1 MILKLTEKN
10 SFVISINDKRYKL
23 FKKIFNYYQ
32 LLLPKL
38 FNGVKHNNPVL
49 GCLLS
54 HYNILKL
61 ATLWSL
67 PYIFVFEDDVLPNKN
82 IIHYLNEALKNV
94 PDNFNILKLENI
106 YFNNEYDNNILS
118 ENNWIKHCKNAPIIG
133 RGTGAIVINITSSF
147 QLIKLIEKMIPNITP
162 IDVILELANKIF
174 HNFNMYISKNIL
186 FVQHNL
192 HKEKTIHN
200 NFMNNSLKRI
210 NPNLGIISDFE
221 PNIFE

>member
-32 LLLPKL
+32 LPLPKL
-38 FNGVKHNNPVL
+38 FNAVKHNNPVL

-54 HYNILKL
+54 HY
-61 ATLWSL
+61 
-67 PYIFVFEDDVLPNKN
+67 
-82 IIHYLNEALKNV
+82 
-94 PDNFNILKLENI
+94 NILKLENI

-118 ENNWIKHCKNAPIIG
+118 ETNWIKHCKNAPIIG
-133 RGTGAIVINITSSF
+133 RGTGAIVINIESSF
-147 QLIKLIEKMIPNITP
+147 QLVKLVENLIQSITP

-174 HNFNMYISKNIL
+174 YNFNMYISKNIL

-192 HKEKTIHN
+192 HKQKTIHN

-210 NPNLGIISDFE
+210 NPNLGTTSDFE

>member
-32 LLLPKL
+32 LPLPKL

-67 PYIFVFEDDVLPNKN
+67 PYIFVFEDDVLPNK
-82 IIHYLNEALKNV
+82 
-94 PDNFNILKLENI
+94 
-106 YFNNEYDNNILS
+106 
-118 ENNWIKHCKNAPIIG
+118 
-133 RGTGAIVINITSSF
+133 
-147 QLIKLIEKMIPNITP
+147 
-162 IDVILELANKIF
+162 IF
-174 HNFNMYISKNIL
+174 HNFNMYILKNIL

>member
-32 LLLPKL
+32 LPLPKL

-133 RGTGAIVINITSSF
+133 RGTGAIVINITSY
-147 QLIKLIEKMIPNITP
+147 ITP

-192 HKEKTIHN
+192 HKEKTIHKII
-200 NFMNNSLKRI
+200 MNNSLKRI

>member
-32 LLLPKL
+32 LPLPKL
-38 FNGVKHNNPVL
+38 FNAVKHNNPVL

-106 YFNNEYDNNILS
+106 
-118 ENNWIKHCKNAPIIG
+118 
-133 RGTGAIVINITSSF
+133 VINIESSF
-147 QLIKLIEKMIPNITP
+147 QLVKLVENLIQSITP

-174 HNFNMYISKNIL
+174 YNFNMYISKNIL

-192 HKEKTIHN
+192 HKQKTIHN

-210 NPNLGIISDFE
+210 NPNLGTTSDFE

>member
-1 MILKLTEKN
+1 MIN
-10 SFVISINDKRYKL
+10 VIL

-32 LLLPKL
+32 LPLPKL

-94 PDNFNILKLENI
+94 PDNFNILIMNMIII
-106 YFNNEYDNNILS
+106 YYL
-118 ENNWIKHCKNAPIIG
+118 KIIG
-133 RGTGAIVINITSSF
+133 LNIV
-147 QLIKLIEKMIPNITP
+147 KM
-162 IDVILELANKIF
+162 L
-174 HNFNMYISKNIL
+174 
-186 FVQHNL
+186 Q
-192 HKEKTIHN
+192 
-200 NFMNNSLKRI
+200 
-210 NPNLGIISDFE
+210 
-221 PNIFE
+221 

>member
-32 LLLPKL
+32 LPLPKL

-118 ENNWIKHCKNAPIIG
+118 ENNWIKHCKNAPII
-133 RGTGAIVINITSSF
+133 
-147 QLIKLIEKMIPNITP
+147 EKMIPNITP

-174 HNFNMYISKNIL
+174 HNFNMYISKKYFIC
-186 FVQHNL
+186 
-192 HKEKTIHN
+192 TT
-200 NFMNNSLKRI
+200 
-210 NPNLGIISDFE
+210 
-221 PNIFE
+221 

>member
-32 LLLPKL
+32 LPLPKL

-67 PYIFVFEDDVLPNKN
+67 PYIFVFEDDVL
-82 IIHYLNEALKNV
+82 
-94 PDNFNILKLENI
+94 
-106 YFNNEYDNNILS
+106 
-118 ENNWIKHCKNAPIIG
+118 
-133 RGTGAIVINITSSF
+133 
-147 QLIKLIEKMIPNITP
+147 
-162 IDVILELANKIF
+162 LELANKIF

>member
-32 LLLPKL
+32 LPLPKL

-67 PYIFVFEDDVLPNKN
+67 PYIFVY
-82 IIHYLNEALKNV
+82 II
-94 PDNFNILKLENI
+94 
-106 YFNNEYDNNILS
+106 
-118 ENNWIKHCKNAPIIG
+118 
-133 RGTGAIVINITSSF
+133 
-147 QLIKLIEKMIPNITP
+147 
-162 IDVILELANKIF
+162 
-174 HNFNMYISKNIL
+174 
-186 FVQHNL
+186 
-192 HKEKTIHN
+192 
-200 NFMNNSLKRI
+200 
-210 NPNLGIISDFE
+210 
-221 PNIFE
+221 

>member
-32 LLLPKL
+32 LPLPKL
-38 FNGVKHNNPVL
+38 FNAVKHNNPVL

-54 HYNILKL
+54 HY
-61 ATLWSL
+61 
-67 PYIFVFEDDVLPNKN
+67 IFVFGDDVLPNKN

-118 ENNWIKHCKNAPIIG
+118 ETNWIKHCKNAPIIG
-133 RGTGAIVINITSSF
+133 RGTGAIVINIESSF
-147 QLIKLIEKMIPNITP
+147 QLVKLVENLIQSITP

-174 HNFNMYISKNIL
+174 YNFNMYISKNIL

-192 HKEKTIHN
+192 HKQKTIHN

-210 NPNLGIISDFE
+210 NPNLGTTSDFE

>member
-32 LLLPKL
+32 LPLPKL

-94 PDNFNILKLENI
+94 PDNFKILKLENI

-174 HNFNMYISKNIL
+174 HNFNIYIFQKIFYLYNIIYIKKKL
-186 FVQHNL
+186 F
-192 HKEKTIHN
+192 
-200 NFMNNSLKRI
+200 
-210 NPNLGIISDFE
+210 II
-221 PNIFE
+221 IL

>member
-1 MILKLTEKN
+1 MYKPSS
-10 SFVISINDKRYKL
+10 SFGRGS
-23 FKKIFNYYQ
+23 
-32 LLLPKL
+32 LLLLALLQEFIPHSFKSVSNKL
-38 FNGVKHNNPVL
+38 
-49 GCLLS
+49 
-54 HYNILKL
+54 
-61 ATLWSL
+61 
-67 PYIFVFEDDVLPNKN
+67 
-82 IIHYLNEALKNV
+82 IHSIAV
-94 PDNFNILKLENI
+94 
-106 YFNNEYDNNILS
+106 NILS

>member
-32 LLLPKL
+32 LPLPKL

-133 RGTGAIVINITSSF
+133 RGTGAIVINITS
-147 QLIKLIEKMIPNITP
+147 